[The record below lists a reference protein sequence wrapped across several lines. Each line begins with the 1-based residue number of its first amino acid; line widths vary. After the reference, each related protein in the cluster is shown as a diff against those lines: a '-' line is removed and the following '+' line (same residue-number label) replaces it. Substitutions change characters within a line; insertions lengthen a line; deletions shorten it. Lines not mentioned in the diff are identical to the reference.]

1 MTHSIA
7 HEISDIFWRRT
18 NEELMAVQV
27 HGFNWTVYTEKVMP
41 AFEQWLIEGDEI
53 AALQLF
59 EQTRCAYEERFL
71 PDPMQRLRVWTR
83 ARAFAQTLPRGP
95 YSRREYLKLCSA
107 EQFTALSDRYLYKHA
122 PQLYQRSDALRSV
135 WGAIVETFCLP
146 WQESQDMEEEASKDA
161 DDAELSPEDRITRSE
176 LLSLLQEAGL
186 NELAQEIEEP
196 SRHVEHFAWE
206 TSEKD
211 RSEAKE
217 AGNVADTRPGGELTN
232 TPASVDLDVSE
243 EVETI
248 VAAQGIRIGHQLNLL
263 HLRGWL
269 ARISVRA
276 MALFEYLA
284 CGRRAMP
291 FGFEAGEP
299 FGAFSGYLTPDEVWQ
314 LAICLDGVTPPDQKD
329 AEEDYLNFRYQ
340 QVGIPAA
347 FRLVDE
353 VLPTHTAT
361 LLHAIEKAVSQ
372 GLGLITSI
380 E

>member
-1 MTHSIA
+1 
-7 HEISDIFWRRT
+7 
-18 NEELMAVQV
+18 MAVQL
-27 HGFNWTVYTEKVMP
+27 HGFDWRVYAEQVMP

-135 WGAIVETFCLP
+135 WGAIIETFCLP
-146 WQESQDMEEEASKDA
+146 WQGSQGGEEGASINAGDE
-161 DDAELSPEDRITRSE
+161 ELSPEDRITHSE
-176 LLSLLQEAGL
+176 LLSLLEEAGL
-186 NELAQEIEEP
+186 SELAQEIEEP
-196 SRHVEHFAWE
+196 TKNVEHFAWE
-206 TSEKD
+206 LSEKD
-211 RSEAKE
+211 MSEAREASVAKE
-217 AGNVADTRPGGELTN
+217 VADVAAARTGAELAN
-232 TPASVDLDVSE
+232 TTAQVNLDVDE
-243 EVETI
+243 EAETI
-248 VAAQGIRIGHQLNLL
+248 VAAQGIHIGHQLNLL

-291 FGFEAGEP
+291 FGYEAGEP
-299 FGAFSGYLTPDEVWQ
+299 FGAFAGYLTPDEVWQ
-314 LAICLDGVTPPDQKD
+314 LAISLDGTIPPDHRE

-353 VLPTHTAT
+353 VLPTHSAAF
-361 LLHAIEKAVSQ
+361 LHAIEKASSQ
-372 GLGLITSI
+372 GLGLISSI